1 MSRTPGPA
9 WVLLAVTLPVALL
22 LGCRGD
28 SDDARPP
35 PRTSRADV
43 PTTVD
48 HPVYAAI
55 EDALRGPGNLV
66 VCGRRSEAGDASGSY
81 ERRIF
86 AVATGTCPPEEDAS
100 AGGTVVVN
108 AYDSTLL
115 RDQGAAIDFDDR
127 LAAWTHLQFVVS
139 VGERSSA
146 EVVGGV
152 EAAMTALGA
161 EKTYDERATQ
171 AGGG

>member
-1 MSRTPGPA
+1 M
-9 WVLLAVTLPVALL
+9 
-22 LGCRGD
+22 
-28 SDDARPP
+28 
-35 PRTSRADV
+35 

-48 HPVYAAI
+48 NPAYAAI
-55 EDALRGPGNLV
+55 EDALRDPGNLV

-81 ERRIF
+81 ERRTF
-86 AVATGTCPPEEDAS
+86 TVAAGTCPPEEDAP
-100 AGGTVVVN
+100 ARGTVVVN

-139 VGERSSA
+139 LGERSPTD
-146 EVVGGV
+146 VVAGV

-161 EKTYDERATQ
+161 PKTYDERAGRT
-171 AGGG
+171 GGG